1 MHNIFYHY
9 LIDMDNLAETLFGP
23 LSKEYCVYFYYL
35 SIIGLL
41 LLVLLVLSTLIV
53 GITQRKKIGFY
64 MQMFSVALVYAIFNY
79 FQNRLL
85 HSMCVGM
92 A

>member
-1 MHNIFYHY
+1 
-9 LIDMDNLAETLFGP
+9 MDNLAETLFGP
-23 LSKEYCVYFYYL
+23 LGKDYCIYFYYL
-35 SIIGLL
+35 SMIGMFLL
-41 LLVLLVLSTLIV
+41 AILIVSTLFI
-53 GITQRKKIGFY
+53 GISQRKNFGFY
-64 MQMFSVALVYAIFNY
+64 LQMLSVALGYAIFY